1 MLGST
6 AEWGCMLD
14 SEAEHCCRLGS
25 EAALGHYL
33 GSVIMQGQGQQLGKA
48 TGLGRCP
55 YRL

>member
-14 SEAEHCCRLGS
+14 SEAEHYCRLGS
-25 EAALGHYL
+25 EAALGHYS

-48 TGLGRCP
+48 AGLGRWP
-55 YRL
+55 I

>member
-14 SEAEHCCRLGS
+14 SEAEHYCRLGS
-25 EAALGHYL
+25 EAALGRYL

-48 TGLGRCP
+48 AGLGRCP